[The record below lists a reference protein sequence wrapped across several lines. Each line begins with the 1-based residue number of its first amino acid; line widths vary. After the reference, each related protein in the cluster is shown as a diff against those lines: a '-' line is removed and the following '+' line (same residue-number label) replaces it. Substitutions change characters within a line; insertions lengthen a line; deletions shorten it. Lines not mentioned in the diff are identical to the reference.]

1 MVEYGEMA
9 ATTILA
15 RASLHVVDYCCTEPA
30 GAPGFVEHHG
40 EHALAYV
47 RSGSFGY
54 LSRGRRHELVAGSLV
69 VGGPG
74 DEYVCTHDHAHGDRC
89 LAFHL
94 GADLIDAVA
103 DRPALWQLGCVPPV
117 PELMVLGE
125 LGWAAATGK
134 TDVGLDEVGL
144 SLVAR
149 FAALAQ
155 GRRPATRIA
164 ARDRGRAVEVAL
176 WIDGHADQPIDL
188 ATAAHHAGL
197 SEFHFLRVFHRVLG
211 VTPKQ
216 YVIRSRLRRAARL
229 LAEDTR
235 PITEIALDV
244 GFGDLSNFVRTFHRA
259 AGVSPRRFRQASRGE
274 HALVQARLG
283 RDAAG

>member
-1 MVEYGEMA
+1 MAAVA
-9 ATTILA
+9 ATTVLE
-15 RASLHVVDYCCTEPA
+15 RASLRVVDYRCTEPP

-40 EHALAYV
+40 EHSLAYV

-54 LSRGRRHELVAGSLV
+54 QSRGRRHELVAGSLLI
-69 VGGPG
+69 GRPG

-89 LAFHL
+89 LSFHL
-94 GADLIDAVA
+94 GADLIDAIA
-103 DRPALWQLGCVPPV
+103 DRPGVWQLGCVPPL

-144 SLVAR
+144 WLTAR
-149 FAALAQ
+149 FAELAA
-155 GRRPATRIA
+155 GRPPPSRVA
-164 ARDRGRAVEVAL
+164 ARDRSRAVEAAL
-176 WIDGHADQPIDL
+176 WIDAHADQSIDL
-188 ATAAHHAGL
+188 AAAAHRAGL

-216 YVIRSRLRRAARL
+216 YVIRARLRRAARL
-229 LAEDTR
+229 LAEDAL
-235 PITEIALDV
+235 PITDVALEV

-274 HALVQARLG
+274 RALVQARLG
-283 RDAAG
+283 RGAAG

>member
-1 MVEYGEMA
+1 MAGMA
-9 ATTILA
+9 ATTVLA
-15 RASLHVVDYCCTEPA
+15 RGSLRIVDYRCTEPS
-30 GAPGFVEHHG
+30 GAPGFVEHHE

-54 LSRGRRHELVAGSLV
+54 RSRGRRHELVAGSLM

-74 DEYVCTHDHAHGDRC
+74 DEYVCSHDHAHGDRC

-94 GADLIDAVA
+94 GADLIDAIA
-103 DRPALWQLGCVPPV
+103 GRPALWQLGCVPPV

-144 SLVAR
+144 WLVAR
-149 FAALAQ
+149 FAALVA
-155 GRRPATRIA
+155 GRPPSAPVA

-176 WIDGHADQPIDL
+176 WIDAHADQPIDL
-188 ATAAHHAGL
+188 AAAAHQAGL

-235 PITEIALDV
+235 PITDVALEV

-259 AGVSPRRFRQASRGE
+259 AGLSPRRFRQASRGE
-274 HALVQARLG
+274 RALVHARLG
-283 RDAAG
+283 RGAAR